1 MPDSVKTILTAALLA
16 TTLVLAGCTKETST
30 NISTGGPTGASPE
43 PTPSASASST
53 TGMETKMETT
63 AETGTLEGG
72 PDDTPD
78 VVLRVEGDSGVT
90 FSGLCEIG
98 AEDAVLDG
106 GEVPERYLFTTR
118 GKRLSCRI
126 QKQDSGDGDLKVTLL
141 AEGSTHS
148 VQQIN
153 SPDGVINV
161 SYHGGK

>member
-16 TTLVLAGCTKETST
+16 ATLVLAGCTKETST
-30 NISTGGPTGASPE
+30 NVSTGGPTGASPE
-43 PTPSASASST
+43 PTPSASASPT
-53 TGMETKMETT
+53 TSMETTRETT

-72 PDDTPD
+72 PDDAPD

-98 AEDAVLDG
+98 TEDAVLDG
-106 GEVPERYLFTTR
+106 GEVPERYIFTTR
-118 GKRLSCRI
+118 GKLLSCKI
-126 QKQDSGDGDLKVTLL
+126 QKRDSGDGDLKVTLL
-141 AEGSTHS
+141 TEGSTHS

-161 SYHGGK
+161 SYRGGK